1 MDWPLIE
8 QKLES
13 LRRSI
18 QRVKKKCPEN
28 AAALVN
34 DYDAQDILA
43 LNLTRAVQ
51 MCVDIGS
58 HFIAGSEFSP
68 PSTMGKTFDILCE
81 AGIIS
86 ADLADRM
93 KKAVG
98 FRNLAVHNYESI
110 NWAIVFAIA
119 TSHLQDFEEF
129 AKSVARLSDQKST

>member
-1 MDWPLIE
+1 VDWPLIE

-18 QRVKKKCPEN
+18 QRVKEKCPDN
-28 AAALVN
+28 AVALGN

-51 MCVDIGS
+51 MCVDIGT
-58 HFIAGSEFSP
+58 HIVAGSEYP
-68 PSTMGKTFDILCE
+68 PPVTMGKTFDILFE

-86 ADLADRM
+86 ASLADRM

-98 FRNLAVHNYESI
+98 FRNLAVHNYDSI
-110 NWAIVFAIA
+110 NWSIVFAIA
-119 TSHLQDFEEF
+119 TAHLEDFEEF
-129 AKSVARLSDQKST
+129 AKAVVRRSDTQ

>member
-1 MDWPLIE
+1 MDWVLIE

-18 QRVKKKCPEN
+18 LRVKEKCPKN
-28 AAALVN
+28 ADALGN
-34 DYDAQDILA
+34 DYDAQDILS

-51 MCVDIGS
+51 MCVDIGT
-58 HFIAGSEFSP
+58 HLVADSEFP
-68 PSTMGKTFDILCE
+68 PPATMGKTFDILCE

-86 ADLADRM
+86 ENLAGRM

-110 NWAIVFAIA
+110 NWAIVFSIA
-119 TSHLQDFEEF
+119 TAHLQDFEEF
-129 AKSVARLSDQKST
+129 AQTVARLNDNR